1 MMTMFNQINAR
12 IVDKDEINMFKTLQS
27 NIIFWIIWIAEM
39 AV

>member
-1 MMTMFNQINAR
+1 MFNQINAR